1 MALQIDIWDNRRNRV
16 TQTLRGTFDTL
27 ADAYAYCLK
36 WQSKLQVWRLPAP
49 DETFLISGVT
59 VGGEVYDAHEPDL
72 EKGAEQVRKE
82 ILIEEAAAY
91 DEMRREMAM
100 EAGMLHGIEAY
111 NDSMGYY

>member
-1 MALQIDIWDNRRNRV
+1 VALHIDIWDNRRNNV
-16 TQTLRGTFDTL
+16 SQTLTSTFDTL
-27 ADAYAYCLK
+27 ADAYAHCSK
-36 WQSKLQVWRLPAP
+36 WQSKLQVYTP

-59 VGGEVYDAHEPDL
+59 VGGDEYDAHEPDL

-82 ILIEEAAAY
+82 ILIEDAAAY

-111 NDSMGYY
+111 NDAMGYY